1 MDIPTYLIRQGQEQ
15 FIEALAQTLRQGV
28 SDNGFIIPSLTTAQ
42 ITLVAPSMEIGTLW
56 FNTNLKKLQV
66 MTDIILGVPVI
77 ETITS
82 V

>member
-1 MDIPTYLIRQGQEQ
+1 MDIPTYLINQGQPQ
-15 FIEALAQTLRQGV
+15 FMEALTQTLREGV
-28 SDNGFIIPSLTTAQ
+28 SDNGFVIPSLTTAK
-42 ITLVAPSMEIGTLW
+42 IAEVAPEMPVGTIW

-66 MTDIILGVPVI
+66 LTDLTGPVI